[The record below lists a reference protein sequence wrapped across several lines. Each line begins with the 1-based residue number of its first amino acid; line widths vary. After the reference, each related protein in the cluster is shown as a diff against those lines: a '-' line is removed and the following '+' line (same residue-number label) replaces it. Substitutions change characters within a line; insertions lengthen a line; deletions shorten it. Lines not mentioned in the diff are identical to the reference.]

1 MGEFGSVDR
10 VVRLP
15 YAKLCAMLLLLVVT
29 GSPLYA
35 QSVLPGSDLPYRVVS
50 LPGVRDDREL
60 GSNHWAVFADLNG
73 DGVENAVLRHPLG
86 LIALS
91 WADGMTPVLFQ
102 HNLPVESD
110 CGARTPSLGQ
120 PCDVTGAGYVQIPY
134 IDRTRSDQKWSLC
147 VFDPRTG
154 EEVLRRALPRGEDV
168 RADGVWDG
176 TYSIE
181 ATLEGAAPSGG
192 PLLILNR
199 VVRYDRYERGVL
211 AYDARANSMLW
222 SFALGP
228 NPTMHSTLVGDLD
241 GDGRQEI
248 VFGTNSPDNL
258 GGEMINGAS
267 DNESFVYA
275 LELDGSLRWSYRLG
289 GYYVTPY
296 LKLADLDLDGIPEV
310 IAASACHATEPEGP
324 DRMCRLA
331 VADGSELDRV
341 DLPEACA
348 AYAVQW
354 SGDAAPPSILL
365 NSRQGRL
372 YRIEMQDGR
381 MDDPHQTRP
390 QTNCLLIGQTEL
402 TPEPGLELVTILD
415 PGTEEPR
422 LVVHSAEMEPLAEW
436 ILPSRTG
443 GMVFTVWRPDEDR
456 AIVMYSI
463 GKLRDAFELVPSPRP
478 PWWSRDGVPQTFGIT
493 VGGLALLA
501 WSARRRR
508 RAAAVQPGPA
518 RDRLLRLFRELEES
532 SHGTLAATRGVDRL
546 VWLLEAYLNSGQPEG
561 PVLER
566 LRQGIGDFRETVRPR
581 LAGILDQAR
590 QAQLPGGAVRA
601 TGKGLSDFE
610 AQLGALDLEAPDPT
624 ECERAL
630 AGLQDASR
638 RTVAGFRAL
647 REEIEACFSADPE
660 AIARALLAL
669 REPDAPGVRMSVERT
684 PAAAGGDLLCNIDA
698 ADLRLVM
705 ENLIDNALRAMTTDA
720 ADGEAASPSGSLTV
734 RFDRE
739 PGGVQA
745 EVIDTGCGVPEAEIE
760 RIFESGFSTRE
771 GGGLGLARSREI
783 MAFWRGRL
791 ELVESE
797 PGKGTTFRLE
807 MKASRTHEPEGI

>member
-1 MGEFGSVDR
+1 MDR
-10 VVRLP
+10 HVRLLI
-15 YAKLCAMLLLLVVT
+15 AFLCAV
-29 GSPLYA
+29 PLPGPAAAGPAYA
-35 QSVLPGSDLPYRVVS
+35 QSGPPRSDLPYQVVS
-50 LPGVRDDREL
+50 VPGVRDDRGL

-110 CGARTPSLGQ
+110 CGARTPTLGQ
-120 PCDVTGAGYVQIPY
+120 PCDVTGAGYPQLPY
-134 IDRTRSDQKWSLC
+134 IDRTRGDQQWSLC

-154 EEVLRRALPRGEDV
+154 REVLRRSLPRGADI

-181 ATLEGAAPSGG
+181 ATLDKAAPSGG

-211 AYDARANSMLW
+211 GYDARADSMLW
-222 SFALGP
+222 DFELGP
-228 NPTMHSTLVGDLD
+228 NPTMHSTLAGDLD

-258 GGEMINGAS
+258 HGEKINGAS
-267 DNESFVYA
+267 DDESYIYA
-275 LELDGSLRWSYRLG
+275 LELDGRLRWSYRLG

-296 LKLADLDLDGIPEV
+296 LKLADFDLDGIPEV
-310 IAASACHATEPEGP
+310 IAASGCHATEPEGP
-324 DRMCRLA
+324 DRICRLA

-341 DLPEACA
+341 DLPEACDE
-348 AYAVQW
+348 YVVQE
-354 SGDAAPPSILL
+354 SGGTAPPSILL

-381 MDDPHQTRP
+381 LSEPRLIRP
-390 QTNCLLIGQTEL
+390 ETNYLLIGQTEL
-402 TPEPGLELVTILD
+402 TPEPGPELVMILD

-422 LVVHSAEMEPLAEW
+422 LVVHSADLDPLAEW
-436 ILPSRTG
+436 VLPSRTG
-443 GMVFTVWRPDEDR
+443 GMAYEVWRPADDR
-456 AIVMYSI
+456 TVVMYSV
-463 GKLRDAFELVPSPRP
+463 GTMRDAFELVPSPRP

-501 WSARRRR
+501 WGARRRR

-532 SHGTLAATRGVDRL
+532 SHGTLAATRGVERL
-546 VWLLEAYLNSGQPEG
+546 VWLLEAYLNSGQSDG
-561 PVLER
+561 PVLDR
-566 LRQGIGDFRETVRPR
+566 LRQGVGDFRETVQPR

-590 QAQLPGGAVRA
+590 EAQLPGGAVRA
-601 TGKGLSDFE
+601 TNKGLSDFA
-610 AQLGALDLEAPDPT
+610 AQLGTIDLEVPDAA

-660 AIARALLAL
+660 AIVQVLLSL
-669 REPDAPGVRMSVERT
+669 REPDAPDVRMGVERSA
-684 PAAAGGDLLCNIDA
+684 AAAGGDLLCNIDA
-698 ADLRLVM
+698 ADLRFVL
-705 ENLIDNALRAMTTDA
+705 ENLIDNALRAMTGPGLGD
-720 ADGEAASPSGSLTV
+720 DSDEEARTPVGNLTV
-734 RFDRE
+734 RLDRE
-739 PGGVQA
+739 PGGVRI
-745 EVIDTGCGVPEAEIE
+745 EVIDTGCGIPEAEIE

-783 MAFWRGRL
+783 LAFWRGRL